1 MGFWNDVWRTIKQV
15 GTLGYDVFKP
25 VVMTLKDVVAG
36 EASGGPL
43 GAAMAGLTSGI
54 KNISTGVSRFKA
66 DWEDITQNNGTG
78 SGLSDD
84 ISGIKSSIS
93 SSAGM
98 GMLTD
103 SLKNVSAG
111 APDSVKQMAVA
122 AAKFHDGLDKHGNID
137 AAVRSAGG
145 TPITSHLSRAM
156 SNTVTDHVKSV
167 TGFDA
172 YNAARRHPVFGQASM
187 LPSTSMFH
195 GDLMDSLQSS
205 TPERMAVQYVT
216 NLRQNASANPGVV
229 SGSG

>member
-1 MGFWNDVWRTIKQV
+1 MKQV
-15 GTLGYDVFKP
+15 ATLGYDVFRP
-25 VVMTLKDVVAG
+25 VVDTLKDVVAG
-36 EASGGPL
+36 AESGGPI
-43 GAAMAGLTSGI
+43 GAAIAGLTSGI

-78 SGLSDD
+78 TGLSDA
-84 ISGIKSSIS
+84 ISGIKSSVS
-93 SSAGM
+93 SSAGI

-103 SLKNVSAG
+103 ALSNVSAN

-137 AAVRSAGG
+137 AAVRAAGG
-145 TPITSHLSRAM
+145 TPITSYISRAM
-156 SNTVTDHVKSV
+156 SNTVADYVKST

-172 YNAARRHPVFGQASM
+172 YNATRRHPVFGQSSM

-195 GDLMDSLQSS
+195 SDLMDSLQAS

-216 NLRQNASANPGVV
+216 NLRQNATNPGMVT
-229 SGSG
+229 GSG